1 MCDKAVGK
9 CLFVFYSV
17 PNQHK
22 TQEICNKF
30 VSEDPFTLKYCHIDI
45 RLKNVY

>member
-30 VSEDPFTLKYCHIDI
+30 VSEDPFKLKYCHIDI